1 MVIDLKA
8 FKTSL
13 LFVNKVFLLLVTYLD
28 ERRTGDEVMVVV
40 ATVDASKLLQ
50 LRLLLL
56 LREGQTRVGR
66 SPRFLWSTFCIE
78 RSHAGFRRA

>member
-8 FKTSL
+8 FKTSF
-13 LFVNKVFLLLVTYLD
+13 LFVNKVLLLLVTYLD

-56 LREGQTRVGR
+56 LREGQTRVGW
-66 SPRFLWSTFCIE
+66 SSCFLLSTFGIKNGDACFC
-78 RSHAGFRRA
+78 RT